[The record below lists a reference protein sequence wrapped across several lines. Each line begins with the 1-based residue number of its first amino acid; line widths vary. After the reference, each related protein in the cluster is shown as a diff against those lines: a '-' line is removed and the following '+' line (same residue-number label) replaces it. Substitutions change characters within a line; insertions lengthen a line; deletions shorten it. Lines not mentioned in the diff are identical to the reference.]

1 MTTTWAEVS
10 QTRQT
15 ARVAY
20 EDAVKAL
27 AAAKYKNAYQA
38 AHANADA
45 AYARYASA
53 EWVAR

>member
-1 MTTTWAEVS
+1 MTATLAEVTE
-10 QTRQT
+10 TRQT
-15 ARVAY
+15 AKVAY

-38 AHANADA
+38 AHADADA

-53 EWVAR
+53 EWIVR